1 MNKESNMK
9 YDALLKRVSALIL
22 PMFVLVPSAWSA
34 THIVTVGDNF
44 FTPSSLTIEVG
55 DTVEWRNAA
64 GGMSHNVTAN
74 DRSFASVTSSSF
86 TFSQTF
92 DTAGTVSYLCTI
104 HPDQMNGVITVQGG
118 PVPEPELALTE
129 VSVAAGSYHQG
140 SFISIVAQVDNTGTA
155 ASGEYSVAF
164 YASNNGTITAE
175 DTLIGSQDRASLEAG
190 ENSNRSFNAIIP
202 ASLATGTYFIG
213 AIVNFA
219 DSNSDNNTNAD
230 DEVIIVTEADS
241 FKINA
246 GMNDAWYNPATDG
259 QGFFVTV
266 FPNIQKMFLGWFT
279 YDVELPDPDIT
290 ATIGDPGQRYMTAFG
305 DISGDTATL
314 QVDLVTGGIFDS
326 AEPVPSHQ
334 PDGTITIKFNDDC
347 ITGELTYDIIAA
359 NVAGV
364 IPIQRIAGDNIALCK
379 ALQTQ

>member
-140 SFISIVAQVDNTGTA
+140 SFISIVAQVDKTGTA